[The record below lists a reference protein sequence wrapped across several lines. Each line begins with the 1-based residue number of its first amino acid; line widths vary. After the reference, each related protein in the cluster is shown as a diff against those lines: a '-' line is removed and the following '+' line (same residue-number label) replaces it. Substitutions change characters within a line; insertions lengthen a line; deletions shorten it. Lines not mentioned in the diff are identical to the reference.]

1 MGFGAEITSKKEKNL
16 GEILAQAQQHDVIK
30 YGIIPEL
37 VGRLPVIT
45 PLNSLDR
52 EALERIL
59 TEPKNAITKQYT
71 ALMALDGVKLEFDHA
86 AIEAIADK
94 ALEMEIGARGL
105 RSILEKIM
113 TDIMFRVPSDKSI
126 KRVIITADCVK
137 DGKPPVAL
145 RNDNSDS
152 VTKRNTWQTAGH
164 VPARLLWRIT
174 YERKYQPNHD
184 IADARTPRRFSI
196 SRTVL
201 HFDVERPMSIAALNA
216 AIGTDRV
223 IFLVAQRDIACDT
236 PRADDLYTVGT
247 ICRLSQILRAP
258 GGGNVKCIVD
268 GLYRA
273 KLLRLTAE
281 TPALWANVRVLADK
295 PVDADTLECT
305 ELIRSCN
312 DLFAEYASASG
323 TIGPETLLRV
333 ADRKEPGFV
342 SDYIAQNVF
351 LQPAEKQLLLEEC
364 SPLQRLTMLCDMLH
378 RELEIMDIQQ
388 NLQSTAAERVA
399 KNQKD
404 YFLRE
409 QMRVIQEELGEA
421 SETDDL
427 DEYRRKILDL
437 GLDAEIEKKLLKEL
451 SRLAKQPFGSA
462 EGAVLRTYLDVCLEL
477 PWNEDE
483 GRHRYRPREKRFWMR
498 ITTVLR
504 RSKTV
509 YWSILPYGRL
519 SAQVKG
525 GVLCLV
531 GPPGVGKTS
540 IAMSIARATNRKCAR
555 ISLGGVHD
563 EAEIRGHRK
572 TYVGAMPGRI
582 IAGIQQAG
590 SRNPVLVLDEIDKL
604 GSDYRGD
611 PPLLEAL
618 DGEQNGSFRDHFLE
632 IPFDLSEVLFIT
644 TANTADTIPRAL
656 LDRMEVISL
665 GSYTDEEKL
674 QIAKQHLLP
683 KQRTK
688 HGLSGNQLRVSDDA
702 IREIIALYTRESGV
716 RMLERELAALCRKAA
731 RGIASGER
739 RSLRLRAGELEPWLG
754 PVKFKPEVNFSTDS
768 VGLVHGLAW
777 TSVGGEVLD
786 VECSVVP
793 GSGKLEPTGN
803 LGDVMKESCQAAVTY
818 IRSRTSGAR
827 H

>member
-1 MGFGAEITSKKEKNL
+1 MSENTS
-16 GEILAQAQQHDVIK
+16 
-30 YGIIPEL
+30 
-37 VGRLPVIT
+37 R
-45 PLNSLDR
+45 
-52 EALERIL
+52 
-59 TEPKNAITKQYT
+59 
-71 ALMALDGVKLEFDHA
+71 
-86 AIEAIADK
+86 
-94 ALEMEIGARGL
+94 
-105 RSILEKIM
+105 IM
-113 TDIMFRVPSDKSI
+113 TLP
-126 KRVIITADCVK
+126 TL
-137 DGKPPVAL
+137 AL
-145 RNDNSDS
+145 RGVS
-152 VTKRNTWQTAGH
+152 VFPG
-164 VPARLLWRIT
+164 
-174 YERKYQPNHD
+174 
-184 IADARTPRRFSI
+184 
-196 SRTVL
+196 TVL

-216 AIGTDRV
+216 AIGTDRM
-223 IFLVAQRDIACDT
+223 IFLVAQRDITCDT
-236 PRADDLYTVGT
+236 PRRDDLYEIGT
-247 ICRLSQILRAP
+247 ICRLSQILRTP

-273 KLLRLTAE
+273 RLLRLTAE
-281 TPALWANVRVLADK
+281 TPSLWANVQVLADE
-295 PVDADTLECT
+295 PVDETSLECT
-305 ELIRSCN
+305 ALIRSCN

-323 TIGPETLLRV
+323 SLGPEALLRV

-364 SPLQRLTMLCDMLH
+364 SPIQRLTMLCDMLH

-409 QMRVIQEELGEA
+409 QMRVIQEELGEG
-421 SETDDL
+421 SETDELED
-427 DEYRRKILDL
+427 YRQKILAL
-437 GLDAEIEKKLLKEL
+437 GLEEEIEKKLLKEL

-477 PWNEDE
+477 PWNERTKDVTDIAHAKRVLDE
-483 GRHRYRPREKRFWMR
+483 DHYGLTKVKDR
-498 ITTVLR
+498 ILEYLAVR
-504 RSKTV
+504 Q
-509 YWSILPYGRL
+509 L
-519 SAQVKG
+519 SSQVKG

-582 IAGIQQAG
+582 ISGIQQAG

-611 PPLLEAL
+611 PSAALLEAL

-656 LDRMEVISL
+656 LDRMEVIQL

-674 QIAKQHLLP
+674 QIAKQHLLT

-688 HGLSGNQLRVSDDA
+688 HGLPGNQLRLSDDA
-702 IREIIALYTRESGV
+702 IREIVALYTRESGV

-731 RGIASGER
+731 RGIAAGER
-739 RSLRLRAGELEPWLG
+739 KSLRLRAGELEPWLG
-754 PVKFKPEVNFSTDS
+754 PVKFKPEINFSSNS

-793 GSGKLEPTGN
+793 GNGKLELTGN

-818 IRSRTSGAR
+818 IRSRTSELGIDPDFHKNTDIHLHFPEGAVPKDGPSAGAAICLCVVSALTNR
-827 H
+827 PVRCDVAMTGEITLRGRVLPIGGIQEKTMAALRNGIHEVLLPEGNVSDLAEMDPNVRNAVNFTAVSHMDQVLEKALCPAEKEAAE